1 VTLPA
6 GAGGAGA
13 PRRSAV
19 VTGAAGGIGQAV
31 AARLSADGLAVT
43 LLDLERSAEPLAAV
57 ERRLQEAAGAG
68 GGAPVRSDHVD
79 VTDEDSVERALQ
91 AHAEAFDGLDVV
103 VANAGI
109 ATTAPLLE
117 TTTQQWDT
125 TMAVNVRGVAN
136 CYRSGARI
144 MIAQGRGGRLIGAA
158 SVAAHRAGRWQSAYS
173 ASKFAVR
180 GLTQAVALE
189 LAEHQVTANCYSPGV
204 VQTPMWDGIDAALG
218 ERTGA
223 ERGAPMAAMT
233 SQIALG
239 RLQTPGDVA
248 GVVSFL
254 ASPDAAYV
262 TGQSLVVDGGM
273 WFS

>member
-1 VTLPA
+1 MSTAATAARQPE
-6 GAGGAGA
+6 
-13 PRRSAV
+13 RSAV

-31 AARLSADGLAVT
+31 AARLSADGFAVT
-43 LLDLERSAEPLAAV
+43 LLDLERSAPALAGV
-57 ERRLQEAAGAG
+57 ERRLQEASGA
-68 GGAPVRSDHVD
+68 AVRSDHVD
-79 VTDEDSVERALQ
+79 VTDEHSVDRALQ
-91 AHAEAFDGLDVV
+91 AHAEAFGGLDVV

-109 ATTAPLLE
+109 AVTAPLLE
-117 TTTQQWDT
+117 TTTEQWDT

-144 MIAQGRGGRLIGAA
+144 MVDQGRGGRLIGAA

-204 VQTPMWDGIDAALG
+204 VQTPMWDTIDAALG

-223 ERGAPMAAMT
+223 EPGAPMAAMT
-233 SQIALG
+233 GQIALG

-254 ASPDAAYV
+254 ASPDAAYI
-262 TGQSLVVDGGM
+262 TGQSVVVDGGM

>member
-1 VTLPA
+1 MTLPA
-6 GAGGAGA
+6 GAGAAGA
-13 PRRSAV
+13 ARRSAV

-43 LLDLERSAEPLAAV
+43 LLDLEGSAEALAAV
-57 ERRLQEAAGAG
+57 ERRLQEAAGA
-68 GGAPVRSDHVD
+68 GAPVRSDHVD

-91 AHAEAFDGLDVV
+91 AHAEAFDGVDVV

-109 ATTAPLLE
+109 AVTAPLLE

-136 CYRSGARI
+136 CYRSGARL

-254 ASPDAAYV
+254 ASEDAAYV
-262 TGQSLVVDGGM
+262 TGQSVVVDGGM